1 MSIFHCSVKNI
12 SRSGGKSAVASAAYR
27 AGEKLVDDETGLTH
41 NYTGKKE
48 VAFSEIILCD
58 HAPEEYKDRS
68 TLWNEVEKI
77 EKQSNARLARE
88 WEVAIPNEL
97 DFEQSKKLVHD
108 FAQSLADEGMCVD
121 VSIHWKDG
129 NHHAHILG
137 TTRPIKENGQWGQ
150 KEKKDYAKDENG
162 QRIPIIDPKTGQQ
175 KVRVRK
181 GKGEEKL
188 WQRVTVEANDWNKT
202 EKVEEWRKR
211 WANECNKYLSQEKK
225 IDHRSFERQGI
236 EQIPT
241 IHEGYVARQME
252 SRGEVAERCEINRD
266 IKATNAKLAAVQQL
280 LTTLKKE
287 RDHLLERL
295 KELFKAPEKPTM
307 SRSEAGKYKSNI
319 NYLERAHERLL
330 ELNKQ
335 IKANNA
341 ECKEVEEWYNS
352 KVFHLHGREDK
363 EKLDNA
369 IQARDYKN
377 LDLKCERN
385 KIYDQINSL
394 YDTDVSKA
402 KEVKKL
408 METLQ
413 EHLDRHDIIPDRPAE
428 PEKKKPELALHPER
442 VPEKEMTIVEELA
455 NNKTPLDAF
464 RKPQNAR
471 KSILGQ
477 LDAQKPGKD
486 KKTLKTP
493 NKSVKKDKGYDR

>member
-1 MSIFHCSVKNI
+1 MAIFHCSVKNI
-12 SRSGGKSAVASAAYR
+12 SRSSGKSAIASAAYR

-48 VAFSEIILCD
+48 VAFSEIILCE
-58 HAPEEYKDRS
+58 HAPEEYKNRES
-68 TLWNEVEKI
+68 LWNAVEKI

-108 FAQSLADEGMCVD
+108 FAQSLANEGMCVD
-121 VSIHWKDG
+121 VAIHWKDG
-129 NHHAHILG
+129 NHHAHIMG

-162 QRIPIIDPKTGQQ
+162 QRIPIIDPKTGEQ
-175 KVRVRK
+175 KVDSRNRK
-181 GKGEEKL
+181 QWK
-188 WQRVTVEANDWNKT
+188 RVTVEANDWNKT

-211 WANECNKYLSQEKK
+211 WANECNKYLSQEKQV
-225 IDHRSFERQGI
+225 DHRSYERQGK

-252 SRGEVAERCEINRD
+252 QRGEVAERCEINRD
-266 IKATNAKLAAVQQL
+266 IKAANTKLAAVQQL

-307 SRSEAGKYKSNI
+307 SRSEADKYKYNI
-319 NYLERAHERLL
+319 NYLKHVHERLL
-330 ELNKQ
+330 ELNQQ

-341 ECKEVEEWYNS
+341 ECKEVEDWYHS
-352 KVFHLHGREDK
+352 KVFHLHGREDR

-377 LDLKCERN
+377 LELKCERG

-413 EHLDRHDIIPDRPAE
+413 EHLDKHDIIPDRPATGTAE
-428 PEKKKPELALHPER
+428 PEKKKTEQALHPER
-442 VPEKEMTIVEELA
+442 EPERELTIEEELA
-455 NNKTPLDAF
+455 NNKTPLSNQVYGLSPA
-464 RKPQNAR
+464 
-471 KSILGQ
+471 LQ
-477 LDAQKPGKD
+477 LECE
-486 KKTLKTP
+486 
-493 NKSVKKDKGYDR
+493 S